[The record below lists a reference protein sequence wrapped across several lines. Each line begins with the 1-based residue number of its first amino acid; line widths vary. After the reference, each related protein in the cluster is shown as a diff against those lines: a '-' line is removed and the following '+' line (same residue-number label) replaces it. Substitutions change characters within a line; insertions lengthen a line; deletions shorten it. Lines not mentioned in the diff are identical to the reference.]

1 MRVRNVYWSTN
12 LMHTDAVSGADEG
25 SPAGEG
31 AAELSAPGVEAV
43 VLATRLLVAI
53 SAQSVAAVDDVVT
66 LPQLRVLVM
75 VSSRGPLNL
84 GAVAAGLGVHPST
97 RHGRWTGW
105 SGLAC

>member
-1 MRVRNVYWSTN
+1 
-12 LMHTDAVSGADEG
+12 MHTDAVSGADEG
-25 SPAGEG
+25 LPAGEG
-31 AAELSAPGVEAV
+31 AAELSAPDVEAV

-84 GAVAAGLGVHPST
+84 GAVAAGLGVHPSNAT
-97 RHGRWTGW
+97 RAVDRMVGA
-105 SGLAC
+105 GL